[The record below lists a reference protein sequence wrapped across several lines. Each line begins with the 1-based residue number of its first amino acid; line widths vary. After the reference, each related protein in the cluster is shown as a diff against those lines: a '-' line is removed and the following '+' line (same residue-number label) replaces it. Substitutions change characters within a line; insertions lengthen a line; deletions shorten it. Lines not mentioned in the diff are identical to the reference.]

1 MVALTQLRPGQKALI
16 RKIGGGRGLIDK
28 ISCLNLREDKIV
40 TKVTHQ
46 PFNGPVVIK
55 IDNCQVAIG
64 RGIAEKIE
72 IDLLLDQ

>member
-1 MVALTQLRPGQKALI
+1 MVALTQLQPGQKALI
-16 RKIGGGRGLIDK
+16 RKIDGGRGLINK
-28 ISCLNLREDKIV
+28 ISCLNLREEKIV

-64 RGIAEKIE
+64 RGIAEKIQ
-72 IDLLLDQ
+72 IDPFIEQ